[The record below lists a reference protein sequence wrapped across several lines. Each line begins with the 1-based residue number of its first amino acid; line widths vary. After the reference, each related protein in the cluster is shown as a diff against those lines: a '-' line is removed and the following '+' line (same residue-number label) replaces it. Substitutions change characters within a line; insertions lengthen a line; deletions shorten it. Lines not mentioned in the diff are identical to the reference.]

1 VVAVAVD
8 SGRRPL
14 RALPRGDES
23 AAVVKRED
31 VTAEWI
37 DRVNRFL
44 KEHGLLSGESTPQEK
59 SEGPKFSHAWVVG
72 GRKTTTGS
80 AGLVSDPQTLVG
92 NPSMFYEFHV
102 RGKTFNVRGI
112 GVAGSPVIL
121 IGFSEHVAWGMT
133 ALGADQAD
141 LFRLKTDPDHP
152 DQYFFDGQWR
162 PMEVVEETIR
172 VKGQPPQ
179 KLKVRWTHLG
189 PIITDYVFARPG
201 DGEFAVKRVPMC
213 VSDGE
218 TIQSAIAMMRARD
231 AFEFGRALAGW
242 QFPSA
247 NVVFGDR
254 EGNIGYWVLGALP
267 VRSRHASN
275 GGRFPHDGTA
285 SRFDWQGFLPHELKP
300 HVINPKRGYI
310 YSANHR
316 PVGSFYKAYIGHS
329 TGSMG
334 HTLRSFRLEELLS
347 TEERFAPEDVLAVH
361 YSSVNPARRE
371 LVRLGLFLRDH
382 QKADLS
388 DETRKALEYLEPWLE
403 AGARSE
409 LSARGTELA
418 LEINTMFRAVNTELA
433 FDYGGGGTGLTLF
446 LKSIRRRLAK
456 PGSAQFTA
464 PEIKYVDSVLSRA
477 WRSAQE
483 KYGSDPEAWPS
494 QARKAQVQRKLGYY
508 VSLDGLPSL
517 DPEQDVSM
525 PPLECI
531 DGTTIWS
538 QAAEAYTQFV
548 PMHDVDQARTLLPIG
563 TSERPGDPSRTAT
576 LGLWSAGRLHP
587 APLSRAA
594 VERIARSRTHLKR

>member
-1 VVAVAVD
+1 
-8 SGRRPL
+8 
-14 RALPRGDES
+14 RGDES

-37 DRVNRFL
+37 ERVNRFL
-44 KEHGLLSGESTPQEK
+44 KEHGLLSDEPPPSGSEDGPQ
-59 SEGPKFSHAWVVG
+59 FSHAWVVG

-80 AGLVSDPQTLVG
+80 AVLVSDPQTLVG
-92 NPSMFYEFHV
+92 NPSMFYEFHL

-121 IGFSEHVAWGMT
+121 IGFSERVAWGMT

-162 PMEVVEETIR
+162 SMEVVEETISI
-172 VKGQPPQ
+172 KGRPPQ
-179 KLKVRWTHLG
+179 KFKVRWTHFG
-189 PIITDYVFARPG
+189 PVITDYVFARAG
-201 DGEFAVKRVPMC
+201 DGEFAVKRVPVC
-213 VSDGE
+213 VSDRE
-218 TIQSAIAMMRARD
+218 TVQAAIAMMRARD

-254 EGNIGYWVLGALP
+254 KGHIGYWVLGALP
-267 VRSRHASN
+267 VRSRHAPR

-300 HVINPKRGYI
+300 HVINPKRGYL

-334 HTLRSFRLEELLS
+334 HTLRSFRLEECLS
-347 TEERFAPEDVLAVH
+347 VEERFAPEDVLAVH

-382 QKADLS
+382 QNAPLS
-388 DETRKALEYLEPWLE
+388 DDARKALEYLQPWLA

-409 LSARGTELA
+409 LSVRGAELA
-418 LEINTMFRAVNTELA
+418 QEINTMFRAVNTKLA
-433 FDYGGGGTGLTLF
+433 FDYGGGETGLTLF
-446 LKSIRRRLAK
+446 LKSIQRRLAT
-456 PGSAQFTA
+456 PATA
-464 PEIKYVDSVLSRA
+464 RFEPREVEYVDRVLARA
-477 WRSAQE
+477 WRSAE
-483 KYGSDPEAWPS
+483 KKYGPDPDAWPS
-494 QARKAQVQRKLGYY
+494 RARKAQTQRKLGYY
-508 VSLDGLPSL
+508 VSLDGFPSL
-517 DPEQDVSM
+517 DSSQDVPM
-525 PPLECI
+525 PPLECL
-531 DGTTIWS
+531 DGGTIRS
-538 QAAEAYTQFV
+538 QAAQAY
-548 PMHDVDQARTLLPIG
+548 
-563 TSERPGDPSRTAT
+563 
-576 LGLWSAGRLHP
+576 
-587 APLSRAA
+587 SRAFA
-594 VERIARSRTHLKR
+594 HRGKQRKA